1 MPGGWQI
8 LARIRLNRSSVDPLD
23 QGSHRGRS
31 LSSSRPDF
39 QSVLSIESDITV
51 VGEAKTGAAA
61 IALAREEAPDVVLM
75 DIRMPEMDG
84 LEATR
89 LITSDPR
96 LRRTRVVVLT
106 TFDLD
111 EYVFGAL
118 QAGASGFLLKGAEP
132 PVLIEAV
139 RTVARGRAAGTRSHP
154 AADRSLRP
162 SAARRPSA
170 GRRAHASLLAHHPG
184 AGDPRADRR
193 GLTNSEIA
201 ARLYISPLTCKSH
214 VSRILTKLDARDRT
228 QLVVIAYESGPSC
241 PACRMLRAVPPA
253 E

>member
-1 MPGGWQI
+1 
-8 LARIRLNRSSVDPLD
+8 LTDLIRVLIADDHALVRA
-23 QGSHRGRS
+23 G
-31 LSSSRPDF
+31 F
-39 QSVLSIESDITV
+39 QSVLSIEDDITV
-51 VGEAKTGAAA
+51 VGEARNGAEAVT
-61 IALAREEAPDVVLM
+61 LAREQAPDVVLM
-75 DIRMPEMDG
+75 DIRMPELDG

-139 RTVARGRAAGTRSHP
+139 RTVARGDALLEPGATRRLIEAYVGQQHADPVP
-154 AADRSLRP
+154 AAKVALPDSLTSRELEVL
-162 SAARRPSA
+162 ALI
-170 GRRAHASLLAHHPG
+170 AS
-184 AGDPRADRR
+184 

-201 ARLYISPLTCKSH
+201 ARLFISPLTCKSH

-228 QLVVIAYESGPSC
+228 QLVVIAYESGLVVPGQPHAPGVL
-241 PACRMLRAVPPA
+241 PAD
-253 E
+253 

>member
-1 MPGGWQI
+1 
-8 LARIRLNRSSVDPLD
+8 LTIRVLIADDHALVRA
-23 QGSHRGRS
+23 G
-31 LSSSRPDF
+31 F
-39 QSVLSIESDITV
+39 QSVLSIESDIAV
-51 VGEAKTGAAA
+51 VGEARNGAEAVT
-61 IALAREEAPDVVLM
+61 LAREEAPDVVLM

-89 LITSDPR
+89 LITSDPK
-96 LRRTRVVVLT
+96 LRGTRVVVLT

-118 QAGASGFLLKGAEP
+118 RAGASGFLLKGAEP

-139 RTVARGRAAGTRSHP
+139 RTVAGGDA
-154 AADRSLRP
+154 
-162 SAARRPSA
+162 
-170 GRRAHASLLAHHPG
+170 LLDPG
-184 AGDPRADRR
+184 ATRRLIEAYVHQEQADPAPGIALPSSLTARELEILALIAA

-201 ARLYISPLTCKSH
+201 ARLFISPLTCKSH

-228 QLVVIAYESGPSC
+228 QLVVIAYESGLVVPGQTHA
-241 PACRMLRAVPPA
+241 PGVPRA